1 MPAQALDEFIRA
13 IHAAPIELVL
23 AVTGGG
29 SRAIS
34 ALLEVPDASH
44 TVLEAVVPYSAAALT
59 EWLGA
64 TPEHF
69 CDDRTARAMAM
80 AAYQRAIR
88 FAAEK
93 GDILLF
99 SEAEKG
105 NVDVP
110 EKVECP
116 LFSRALAGV
125 ACTAS
130 LASDRPKRGAHR
142 LHAAL
147 QTDSRTLVESLELT
161 KGHRSRL
168 GEEQLAAAV
177 VLNLIA
183 EACGLDERLDLS
195 LTPAERIISA
205 RAAAPLAW
213 RNLLAGRIAC
223 ASSQGDAAAP
233 PGDVAKS
240 RRRAIFPG
248 AFNPFHDGH
257 RRMAQVAAERL
268 KLPVE
273 FEISIV
279 NVDKTP
285 LDFLEMQRRA
295 EQFGAN
301 EQLWFTT
308 AATFVEKAAIFAPVT
323 FLVGAD
329 TIARIAEAKYY
340 ASETACREAI
350 ERLAAQ
356 QCRFLVFGRQLAGGY
371 AALGDL
377 ELPEA
382 LRRLCDEVPEAAFR
396 ADISSTE
403 LRRAASKEEHG

>member
-1 MPAQALDEFIRA
+1 MPAEASEEFIRA
-13 IHAAPIELVL
+13 IHAAPLELVL

-29 SRAIS
+29 SRAVS
-34 ALLEVPDASH
+34 ALLEVPGASR

-59 EWLGA
+59 DWLGA

-88 FAAEK
+88 FAEPA
-93 GDILLF
+93 
-99 SEAEKG
+99 SATS
-105 NVDVP
+105 P
-110 EKVECP
+110 P
-116 LFSRALAGV
+116 RALAGV
-125 ACTAS
+125 GCTAS

-147 QTDSRTLVESLELT
+147 QTASLTLVESLELT
-161 KGHRSRL
+161 KGLRSRL
-168 GEEQLAAAV
+168 EEEQLAAAV

-195 LTPAERIISA
+195 LTPAGQIVSA
-205 RAAAPLAW
+205 RAEAPLAW
-213 RNLLAGRIAC
+213 QDLLAGRIAC
-223 ASSQGDAAAP
+223 ADTQGELIPLPGEAAQ
-233 PGDVAKS
+233 
-240 RRRAIFPG
+240 RRRRVIFAG
-248 AFNPFHDGH
+248 AFNPLHDGH
-257 RRMAQVAAERL
+257 QRMARVAAERL

-279 NVDKTP
+279 NVDKPP

-295 EQFGAN
+295 EQFGPS
-301 EQLWFTT
+301 EKLWFTT

-403 LRRAASKEEHG
+403 LRRASAQDDDA